1 VLALRIWRHSTF
13 EVNLSKIVDATL
25 VVVLLVN
32 FFMLGTSRMR
42 SIINGSRSQGIVL
55 SFVALFVHKS
65 FGWQSVAIA
74 LSAVAFK
81 GWLIPRMLFQAMRD
95 VDITKEVEPFIGF
108 VPSLLLGALGTGLAV
123 LFAHS
128 LPLAPEHVGSLL
140 IPTSLSTVLTGLIL
154 LTSRRKAI
162 TQVVGYL
169 ILENGVFIMGLT
181 LVHAMPFMV
190 EMGALLDLL
199 VGIFVMG
206 IIINHIQREFASLD
220 TTQLSQLKE

>member
-1 VLALRIWRHSTF
+1 MAQ
-13 EVNLSKIVDATL
+13 IVDASL
-25 VVVLLVN
+25 VLVLLVN

-42 SIINGSRSQGIVL
+42 SIINGSRSQGIAL
-55 SFVALFVHKS
+55 ALVALFVHES
-65 FGWQSVAIA
+65 FAWQSLVIASGAI
-74 LSAVAFK
+74 LFK

-95 VDITKEVEPFIGF
+95 VDIPKEVEPFIGF
-108 VPSLLLGALGTGLAV
+108 VPSLLLGALGTGLAL

-128 LPLAPEHVGSLL
+128 LPLAPQHVGSLL

-190 EMGALLDLL
+190 EMGVLLDLI

>member
-1 VLALRIWRHSTF
+1 LAQ
-13 EVNLSKIVDATL
+13 VVDASL
-25 VVVLLVN
+25 VLVLLVN

-42 SIINGSRSQGIVL
+42 SIINSSRCQG
-55 SFVALFVHKS
+55 
-65 FGWQSVAIA
+65 IA
-74 LSAVAFK
+74 LSFLTPFVHHSFVWQSLVIAFGAMLFK

-95 VDITKEVEPFIGF
+95 VDIPKEVEPLIGF
-108 VPSLLLGALGTGLAV
+108 VPSLLLGAFGTGLAV
-123 LFAHS
+123 IFAHT
-128 LPLAPEHVGSLL
+128 LPLAPQHADSLL

-190 EMGALLDLL
+190 EMGVLLDLI

-206 IIINHIQREFASLD
+206 ITINHIQREFSSLD

>member
-1 VLALRIWRHSTF
+1 LAQF
-13 EVNLSKIVDATL
+13 VDASL
-25 VVVLLVN
+25 VLVLLVN

-42 SIINGSRSQGIVL
+42 SIINGSRSQGIAL
-55 SFVALFVHKS
+55 AFVAFFVHHN
-65 FGWQSVAIA
+65 FAWQSLVIAFGAI
-74 LSAVAFK
+74 VFK
-81 GWLIPRMLFQAMRD
+81 GWLIPRMLFRAMRD
-95 VDITKEVEPFIGF
+95 VDINKEVEPFIGF
-108 VPSLLLGALGTGLAV
+108 VPSLLLGALGTGLAL
-123 LFAHS
+123 LFSRS
-128 LPLAPEHVGSLL
+128 LPLAPQHADSLL

-169 ILENGVFIMGLT
+169 VLENGVFVMGLT

-190 EMGALLDLL
+190 EMGVLLDLL

>member
-1 VLALRIWRHSTF
+1 VAQ
-13 EVNLSKIVDATL
+13 IVDASL
-25 VVVLLVN
+25 VLVLLVN

-42 SIINGSRSQGIVL
+42 SIINGSRSQGIAL
-55 SFVALFVHKS
+55 ALVALFVHEIS
-65 FGWQSVAIA
+65 AWQSLVIASGAI
-74 LSAVAFK
+74 LFK

-95 VDITKEVEPFIGF
+95 VDIPKEVEPFIGF
-108 VPSLLLGALGTGLAV
+108 VPSLLLGALGTGLAL
-123 LFAHS
+123 LFVHS
-128 LPLAPEHVGSLL
+128 MPLAPQHVGSLL

-190 EMGALLDLL
+190 EMGVLLDLI

>member
-1 VLALRIWRHSTF
+1 MAQ
-13 EVNLSKIVDATL
+13 IVDASL
-25 VVVLLVN
+25 VLVLLVN

-42 SIINGSRSQGIVL
+42 SMINSSRYQGIALALLTPFVHQ
-55 SFVALFVHKS
+55 SFV
-65 FGWQSVAIA
+65 WQSLVIA
-74 LSAVAFK
+74 FGAMLLK

-95 VDITKEVEPFIGF
+95 VDIAKEIEPLIGF

-128 LPLAPEHVGSLL
+128 LPLAPQHATSLL
-140 IPTSLSTVLTGLIL
+140 VPTSLSTVLTGLIL

-190 EMGALLDLL
+190 EMGALLDLI

-206 IIINHIQREFASLD
+206 ITINNIQREFSSLD

>member
-1 VLALRIWRHSTF
+1 MD
-13 EVNLSKIVDATL
+13 KIVDATL
-25 VVVLLVN
+25 VLVLLVN

-42 SIINGSRSQGIVL
+42 SIINASRSQGIMLAV
-55 SFVALFVHKS
+55 VTLFVHEN
-65 FGWQSVAIA
+65 FGWESLMIAAGAI
-74 LSAVAFK
+74 LFK

-95 VDITKEVEPFIGF
+95 VDIAKEVEPFIGF

-128 LPLAPEHVGSLL
+128 LPLAPQHVGSLL
-140 IPTSLSTVLTGLIL
+140 VPTAMSTVLTGLIL

-169 ILENGVFIMGLT
+169 VLENGVFIMGLT

-190 EMGALLDLL
+190 EMGVLLDLL
-199 VGIFVMG
+199 VAIFVMG
-206 IIINHIQREFASLD
+206 IMINHIRREFASLD